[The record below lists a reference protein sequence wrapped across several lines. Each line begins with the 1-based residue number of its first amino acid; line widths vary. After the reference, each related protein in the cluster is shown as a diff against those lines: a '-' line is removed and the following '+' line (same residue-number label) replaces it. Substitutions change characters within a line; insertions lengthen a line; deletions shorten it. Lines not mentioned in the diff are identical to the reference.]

1 MWKSFEIDFAQAK
14 ISAKEKGAGERVL
27 ICIHGYLQDKHLF
40 DRVWDTVP
48 ENWIIVS
55 IDMPLFGRSEWKKK
69 DQPMHK
75 KFLRKMW
82 ASFRE
87 RYPDKEL
94 NLLGF
99 SMGGKMAMNL
109 VGMVKDPPS
118 RVILISPD
126 GISRNILQNFAMFHP
141 IGKQVLRGFLR
152 FPAPI
157 IYASKFAYRFKFI
170 DRFTHDFM
178 YGNFGSPK
186 LRQALRTYMLVY
198 SGLKVPLKKLQ
209 KRTAKHQIQWQI
221 IWGTQDGIISPKGI
235 QRFQKLIPDAKGD
248 FIESGH
254 LVVDLKPKEV
264 RKLLDQFLALK
275 EKETVSPE

>member
-1 MWKSFEIDFAQAK
+1 MWKSFEIALTQAK
-14 ISAKEKGAGERVL
+14 ISGKEKGSGEHVL

-40 DRVWDTVP
+40 DRLWEKVP
-48 ENWIIVS
+48 DNWIIVC

-69 DQPMHK
+69 HKPMNK

-82 ASFRE
+82 ASFRQ
-87 RYPDKEL
+87 RYPNKEL

-109 VGMVKDPPS
+109 VGMVKDPPEN
-118 RVILISPD
+118 VILISPD
-126 GISRNILQNFAMFHP
+126 GISRNVLQNFAMFNP
-141 IGKQVLRGFLR
+141 LGKQVLKGFLR

-157 IYASKFAYRFKFI
+157 IYASRFAYRLKLI

-178 YGNFGSPK
+178 YGNFGSAK
-186 LRQALRTYMLVY
+186 LRKALRTYMLVY

-209 KRTAKHQIQWQI
+209 KRTQEHQIKWQI
-221 IWGTQDGIISPKGI
+221 IWGRQDGIISSKGI
-235 QRFQKLIPDAKGD
+235 QRFQKLIPEAQGD
-248 FIESGH
+248 FIETGH

-264 RKLLDQFLALK
+264 RKLLNQFLELK
-275 EKETVSPE
+275 GKDMVSPE

>member
-14 ISAKEKGAGERVL
+14 ISGKEKGTGERVL

-48 ENWIIVS
+48 ENWIIVC
-55 IDMPLFGRSEWKKK
+55 IDMPLFGRSEWKKPHK
-69 DQPMHK
+69 PMHK
-75 KFLRKMW
+75 KFLRNMW
-82 ASFRE
+82 ATFRE
-87 RYPDKEL
+87 RYPGKDL

-109 VGMVKDPPS
+109 VGMVKDPPT

-126 GISRNILQNFAMFHP
+126 GISRNVLQNFAMFNP

-157 IYASKFAYRFKFI
+157 IYVSKFAYRFKLI

-186 LRQALRTYMLVY
+186 LRKALRTYMLVH
-198 SGLKVPLKKLQ
+198 SGLKVPLKKL
-209 KRTAKHQIQWQI
+209 
-221 IWGTQDGIISPKGI
+221 
-235 QRFQKLIPDAKGD
+235 
-248 FIESGH
+248 
-254 LVVDLKPKEV
+254 
-264 RKLLDQFLALK
+264 
-275 EKETVSPE
+275 